1 MSPVDGSE
9 ATHNHLTRLEEET
22 GSSEFHNHPA
32 TPLPSISPTPPSP
45 LTPLS
50 HCSSLPI
57 LSPTE
62 PAMTTPLPKRD
73 KRLAPK
79 FDPKNEALLPNFF
92 EEFERTAKA
101 AGIDEDAK
109 KMKKTVLGYLDAK
122 TMRFWQSLDT
132 FDDDMKTWEDFKTEI
147 LDYYPGA
154 TGTAEVTTEELVRV
168 IETFKKKTISTTQ
181 DLAEYHREFAVVAKA
196 LRTQGTLSE
205 ILIAQHYVVPFP
217 ESIRARIDTGLYV
230 HYPTK
235 KVGQAYT
242 INEIRK
248 VVTFL
253 LSDASAPVSSGSFH
267 SGDRPAIPLA
277 TTLAPVAV
285 KTEPKDSEDTLS
297 QQVAAL
303 TQLMQQFVKDAKSRE
318 TGTRDPREPKPER
331 SCPWDGCTSKS
342 LRDCPDLAD
351 WTSKGRVEQN
361 ERGFVQLKGGQD
373 LPNDTKYRR
382 GLVKARL
389 ERYFEEN
396 PSAKTWILDIPLKLT
411 PQLSPTLAG
420 VDVSCHNAYTLHSY
434 QGPSML
440 ATAAAYTLQGEN
452 DPTEA
457 AAVRDLIFKMETRRS
472 KGRSDA
478 RNSSTSPPSEP
489 SSSDTNA
496 GTTPDPEPSKS
507 IPPRFVPPM
516 KPPKPIIG
524 KLPENYVPPQ
534 ERTVGIPPKE
544 DLRNYRYRAPIETE
558 AAVERI
564 IKTGMASMVS
574 VRQDDLLT
582 ITPEYRK
589 KVKDSITSRR
599 IGVDGVLLDDM
610 ALLEPVLMLDPDLA
624 NYSAPVSQESLANF
638 FTDFGDAKE
647 GDGFYVAKESHSIR
661 AVNATI
667 GGRPAHCILDG
678 GCSIVVMSDAACNAF
693 GFAFDPEKRINLQ
706 SANGNTDWSM
716 GLAKDVPFRFGDVI
730 AFLQVQVV
738 DSPAY
743 DFILGR
749 PFEILMQASYKN
761 FLSGDQHLTLT
772 DPNTYKSTT
781 IPTVPREPPRFKKED
796 SRDYRV

>member
-1 MSPVDGSE
+1 M
-9 ATHNHLTRLEEET
+9 
-22 GSSEFHNHPA
+22 
-32 TPLPSISPTPPSP
+32 
-45 LTPLS
+45 
-50 HCSSLPI
+50 
-57 LSPTE
+57 
-62 PAMTTPLPKRD
+62 KR
-73 KRLAPK
+73 A
-79 FDPKNEALLPNFF
+79 
-92 EEFERTAKA
+92 
-101 AGIDEDAK
+101 
-109 KMKKTVLGYLDAK
+109 VLGYLDAK
-122 TMRFWQSLDT
+122 TMRFWQSLDS
-132 FDDDMKTWEDFKTEI
+132 FDDDEKTWEDFKTEI

-168 IETFKKKTISTTQ
+168 VETFKKKAISTTQ

-196 LRTQGTLSE
+196 LRTQGTPSE

-217 ESIRARIDTGLYV
+217 ESIRARIDSGLYV

-253 LSDASAPVSSGSFH
+253 LSDASAPVNSGSFR
-267 SGDRPAIPLA
+267 SGDRTSIPCPTTTDTPAI
-277 TTLAPVAV
+277 
-285 KTEPKDSEDTLS
+285 KTKPKDSEDSLS

-303 TQLMQQFVKDAKSRE
+303 TQMMQQFVKENKNRD
-318 TGTRDPREPKPER
+318 TGTREPRTDRP
-331 SCPWDGCTSKS
+331 CPWDGCTSKA
-342 LRDCPDLAD
+342 LKDCPDLAD
-351 WTSKGRVEQN
+351 WVAKGRVERN
-361 ERGFVQLKGGQD
+361 ERGFVQLKGGRD
-373 LPNDTKYRR
+373 LPNETNYRR
-382 GLVKARL
+382 GLVKTRF

-396 PSAKTWILDIPLKLT
+396 PAAKTWILDIPQPHNGPLA
-411 PQLSPTLAG
+411 PALAG
-420 VDVSCHNAYTLHSY
+420 VNVSQRNTYTLHSY

-440 ATAAAYTLQGEN
+440 ATAAAYTLQGESN
-452 DPTEA
+452 PTEA
-457 AAVRDLIFKMETRRS
+457 AAVRDLIFKMEIRRS
-472 KGRSDA
+472 KGRTNAKD
-478 RNSSTSPPSEP
+478 SSTSLPDKPA
-489 SSSDTNA
+489 SSDTNT
-496 GTTPDPEPSKS
+496 GTHPDPESSKP
-507 IPPRFVPPM
+507 IPPRIVSPT

-534 ERTVGIPPKE
+534 ERTVGVQPKE
-544 DLRNYRYRAPIETE
+544 DLRNYRYWAPIETE
-558 AAVERI
+558 AVVERI
-564 IKTGMASMVS
+564 IQTGMASMVS
-574 VRQDDLLT
+574 VWQDDLLA

-589 KVKDSITSRR
+589 KVKDAITSRR

-610 ALLEPVLMLDPDLA
+610 KLLEPVLMIDLDLA
-624 NYSAPVSQESLANF
+624 KGLYSVPVLQEGLASF

-678 GCSIVVMSDAACNAF
+678 GCSIVVMSDAACNVF
-693 GFAFDPEKRINLQ
+693 GFAFDPEKCINLQ
-706 SANGNTDWSM
+706 SANGNTDWSL
-716 GLAKDVPFRFGDVI
+716 GLAKDVPFRFGNVV

-772 DPNTYKSTT
+772 DPNTYKTTT
-781 IPTVPREPPRFKKED
+781 IPTVPREPPRFRKED
-796 SRDYRV
+796 SREYRV

>member
-1 MSPVDGSE
+1 
-9 ATHNHLTRLEEET
+9 
-22 GSSEFHNHPA
+22 
-32 TPLPSISPTPPSP
+32 
-45 LTPLS
+45 
-50 HCSSLPI
+50 
-57 LSPTE
+57 
-62 PAMTTPLPKRD
+62 MTTPLPKRD
-73 KRLAPK
+73 ERSAPK

-101 AGIDEDAK
+101 AGIDEDAE
-109 KMKKTVLGYLDAK
+109 KMKRTVLGYLDAK
-122 TMRFWQSLDT
+122 TMRFWQSLNT
-132 FDDDMKTWEDFKTEI
+132 FDDDVKTWEDFKMEI

-168 IETFKKKTISTTQ
+168 VETFKKKTISTTQ

-205 ILIAQHYVVPFP
+205 ILIAQHYVVPFS
-217 ESIRARIDTGLYV
+217 ESIRTCIVTGLYV

-242 INEIRK
+242 TNEIRK

-253 LSDASAPVSSGSFH
+253 LSNASAP
-267 SGDRPAIPLA
+267 
-277 TTLAPVAV
+277 
-285 KTEPKDSEDTLS
+285 
-297 QQVAAL
+297 QVAAL

-318 TGTRDPREPKPER
+318 TGTRDPREPKLER
-331 SCPWDGCTSKS
+331 TCPWDGCTSKS

-361 ERGFVQLKGGQD
+361 ERGFVQLKGGRD
-373 LPNDTKYRR
+373 LPNDAKYRR
-382 GLVKARL
+382 GLVKTRFK
-389 ERYFEEN
+389 RYFEEN
-396 PSAKTWILDIPLKLT
+396 PSAKTWILNIPPKIT

-420 VDVSCHNAYTLHSY
+420 VDVSYHNTYTLHSY

-440 ATAAAYTLQGEN
+440 ATAAAYTLQGES

-489 SSSDTNA
+489 SSSDTIA
-496 GTTPDPEPSKS
+496 GTTPDPEPSKL
-507 IPPRFVPPM
+507 IPPRIVPPT

-524 KLPENYVPPQ
+524 KLSENYVPPQ
-534 ERTVGIPPKE
+534 ERTVGIQPKE
-544 DLRNYRYRAPIETE
+544 DLRNYRYRAPIETK
-558 AAVERI
+558 AA
-564 IKTGMASMVS
+564 
-574 VRQDDLLT
+574 DDLLA
-582 ITPEYRK
+582 IAPEYRK

-599 IGVDGVLLDDM
+599 IGVDGGLLDDI
-610 ALLEPVLMLDPDLA
+610 ALLEPVLMLDLDLA
-624 NYSAPVSQESLANF
+624 NGMYSVPVSQESLANY
-638 FTDFGDAKE
+638 FTDFRDAKE

-678 GCSIVVMSDAACNAF
+678 GCSIVVMSDVACNTF

-706 SANGNTDWSM
+706 SANGNTDWSL

-743 DFILGR
+743 DFILGC

-781 IPTVPREPPRFKKED
+781 IPTVPREPPRFRKED

>member
-1 MSPVDGSE
+1 
-9 ATHNHLTRLEEET
+9 
-22 GSSEFHNHPA
+22 
-32 TPLPSISPTPPSP
+32 
-45 LTPLS
+45 
-50 HCSSLPI
+50 
-57 LSPTE
+57 
-62 PAMTTPLPKRD
+62 MTTPLPKRD
-73 KRLAPK
+73 ERSAPK

-101 AGIDEDAK
+101 AGIDEDAER
-109 KMKKTVLGYLDAK
+109 MKRTVLGYLDAK

-132 FDDDMKTWEDFKTEI
+132 FDDDEKTWEDFKTEI

-168 IETFKKKTISTTQ
+168 VETFKKKAISTTQ

-205 ILIAQHYVVPFP
+205 ILIAQHYVRPFP
-217 ESIRARIDTGLYV
+217 ENIRARIDTGLYV

-253 LSDASAPVSSGSFH
+253 LSDASAPVSSGSFR
-267 SGDRPAIPLA
+267 SGDRTAIPHS
-277 TTLAPVAV
+277 TTKDEPII
-285 KTEPKDSEDTLS
+285 KSEPKDAEDSLS

-303 TQLMQQFVKDAKSRE
+303 TQMMQQFVKENKNKDA
-318 TGTRDPREPKPER
+318 GTREPRSDR
-331 SCPWDGCTSKS
+331 TCPWDGCTSKV
-342 LRDCPDLAD
+342 LKDCPDLAD
-351 WTSKGRVEQN
+351 WVAKGRVERN
-361 ERGFVQLKGGQD
+361 ERGFVQLKGGRD
-373 LPNDTKYRR
+373 LPNETKYKR
-382 GLVKARL
+382 GLVKTRF

-396 PSAKTWILDIPLKLT
+396 PSAKTWILDIPQPLNGPLA
-411 PQLSPTLAG
+411 PALAG
-420 VDVSCHNAYTLHSY
+420 VDVSQHNAYTLHSY

-440 ATAAAYTLQGEN
+440 ATAAAYTLQGES

-472 KGRSDA
+472 KGRTDA
-478 RNSSTSPPSEP
+478 KSSSTSLPDKPA
-489 SSSDTNA
+489 SSDTN
-496 GTTPDPEPSKS
+496 TRTQPDPEPSKP
-507 IPPRFVPPM
+507 IPPRIVPPT

-534 ERTVGIPPKE
+534 ERTVGVQPKE
-544 DLRNYRYRAPIETE
+544 DHRNYRYRAPIETE

-564 IKTGMASMVS
+564 IQTGMASMVS
-574 VRQDDLLT
+574 VRQDDLLA
-582 ITPEYRK
+582 IAPEYRK
-589 KVKDSITSRR
+589 KVKDAITSRR

-610 ALLEPVLMLDPDLA
+610 KLLEPVLMIDLDLA
-624 NYSAPVSQESLANF
+624 KGLYSVPVSQEDLANF

-706 SANGNTDWSM
+706 SANGNTDWSL

-772 DPNTYKSTT
+772 DPNTYKTTT
-781 IPTVPREPPRFKKED
+781 IPTVPREPPRFRKED
-796 SRDYRV
+796 SREYRV